1 MKSDLSLSNFRLLC
15 NTHSF
20 MSLTQVSSI
29 DLLDSV
35 SMGSDELK
43 AI

>member
-1 MKSDLSLSNFRLLC
+1 MAPGNIHL
-15 NTHSF
+15 F

-35 SMGSDELK
+35 STGSAELK